1 MRHCEAR
8 PYSKRR
14 PPSYLRTNRPVVPHA
29 VQPDGCHA
37 VCCTHSRWAVP
48 QVELTPDDEEFQMVV
63 RLVEGTRVTHD
74 GIGCRMPP
82 VVKVRGS
89 GHQQCIVCV
98 GGV

>member
-29 VQPDGCHA
+29 VQSDGCA
-37 VCCTHSRWAVP
+37 PCVVLTLAVP